1 VGLPVDGLAGP
12 SRGGE
17 EEPDAALALGVA
29 VVDDVGEDEVCGID
43 ANADLLGRFADGA
56 AGN

>member
-1 VGLPVDGLAGP
+1 VWLLVDGLAGP

-29 VVDDVGEDEVCGID
+29 VVDDVGEGEVGGVD
-43 ANADLLGRFADGA
+43 ADADLLGRFADRA